1 MTDSEAE
8 ELSRVAL
15 AGDWHRPLYHFLAPS
30 NWMND
35 PNGTCFWNGKYHLFY
50 QYNPNGA
57 FWGTIHWGHAASSD
71 LVHWQDFPV
80 ALTPS
85 KNGPDKEGCWSGC
98 VVNDNGIAS
107 AFYTGLEPQT
117 VCVATSDDQELRT
130 WRQHES
136 PVIQSPPPNLD
147 LTGFPSITGHP
158 SADFRDPYVWREGDR
173 WLLVIGAGMREKG
186 GTVLLYESEDL
197 RHWRYRSPILTDAI
211 GADCNMWE
219 CPVLLRFGGRFILF
233 VCPHPEAK
241 YIYWISG
248 NWEEGAVA
256 RASARI
262 EDGPSPPVRA
272 AAVAPLTR
280 SYGAPAR
287 PTKQGDQG
295 RSREARATQL
305 RGKLDLGPF
314 AYAAQGLRDP
324 ARDRYLLWTWVKEGR
339 TAEAQRAAGWSGL
352 LSLPKECSIDS
363 SGNLVVKPAAELA
376 LLRKQARCIEGLRLT
391 PASEDPLSGCAGDCL
406 EIELEL
412 AFDEPTIC
420 ELIVRASSDQAERTT
435 IAYDSAER
443 TLTVDGS
450 RSSLDPSV
458 DHETISGP
466 LGLDHQGVI
475 RLRLFLDRS
484 VLEVFAAE
492 RVCITQRLYPTRKDS
507 LGSGFTVK
515 KGSTIIHRLAV
526 WQLASIWPDTV
537 SKMR

>member
-8 ELSRVAL
+8 ESSRVAL
-15 AGDWHRPLYHFLAPS
+15 AGDRHRPFYHFLAPS

-35 PNGTCFWNGKYHLFY
+35 PNGACFWNGKYHLFY

-98 VVNDNGIAS
+98 VVNDNGIAT
-107 AFYTGLEPQT
+107 AFYTGAEPQT
-117 VCVATSDDQELRT
+117 VCVATSDDSELRT
-130 WRQHES
+130 WQQHES
-136 PVIQSPPPNLD
+136 PVIDGPPPNLD
-147 LTGFPSITGHP
+147 LTGSPSITGHS

-186 GTVLLYESEDL
+186 GTALLYESEDL
-197 RHWRYRSPILTDAI
+197 RHWRYRGPILTDAI
-211 GADCNMWE
+211 GAHCNMWE
-219 CPVLLRFGGRFILF
+219 CPVLLRFGDRFILF

-248 NWEEGAVA
+248 TWEEGAVA
-256 RASARI
+256 
-262 EDGPSPPVRA
+262 
-272 AAVAPLTR
+272 
-280 SYGAPAR
+280 
-287 PTKQGDQG
+287 Q
-295 RSREARATQL
+295 ATQL
-305 RGKLDLGPF
+305 RGKLDLGPY
-314 AYAAQGLRDP
+314 AYAAQCLRDP
-324 ARDRYLLWTWVKEGR
+324 ARDRYLLWTWIKEGR

-352 LSLPKECSIDS
+352 LSLPKECSIDP
-363 SGNLVVKPAAELA
+363 SGKLVVKPAAELA
-376 LLRKQARCIEGLRLT
+376 LLRKEGRCIEGLRLT

-412 AFDEPTIC
+412 AFDGPTIC
-420 ELIVRASSDQAERTT
+420 ELIVRASPDQAERTT

-450 RSSLDPSV
+450 RSSLDSSV

-466 LGLDHQGVI
+466 LDPDHQGVI

-484 VLEVFAAE
+484 VLEVIAAE
-492 RVCITQRLYPTRKDS
+492 RVCITQRLYPTRKDG

-526 WQLASIWPDTV
+526 WQLASIWPDKA